1 MRYNSDMGTRPDR
14 LARTSVYLLIMLA
27 AATVAVVL
35 SSALTYRNA
44 LSAADDSLKLQALGI
59 AASLEASLQRS
70 DFAKENLLRDIITEG
85 VWEGIAFLA
94 LYDRDGRT
102 VLHSNARLLG
112 RKVEDSRIQAA
123 FAEGTPQHYY
133 LMLGTDE
140 RVFILDIPVHL
151 RSAEYLL
158 RLALHPYPAENSV
171 RQARIQLG
179 ISVGVTVMLWIIGL
193 VLVRSQQRA
202 ERLRQTIEERERFA
216 VLGEMAAVL
225 AHEIRNPLGS
235 IKGFAQY
242 LIEQQKTDPARNQQP
257 LDIIVAETRRLET
270 LTEDLLVYARPAAL
284 TISQFDL
291 CELIYACVAALPHR
305 PGIARDIDCS
315 APLLVTSDQD
325 KLRQVLANLLQNA
338 SDAIEHE
345 GTVTVSAAAA
355 RDTIV
360 IKVTDTGSGMDADT
374 ATKVFTPFFTT
385 KTRGTGLGLAIVD
398 RIAKVLGG
406 TISLETALEK
416 GSTFTISL
424 PAHLPER

>member
-1 MRYNSDMGTRPDR
+1 MRYNSGMGTRPER
-14 LARTSVYLLIMLA
+14 VARTSVYLLIILA
-27 AATVAVVL
+27 AATAAVVF

-70 DFAKENLLRDIITEG
+70 DFAKENLLRDIISDG
-85 VWEGIAFLA
+85 AWEGIAFLA
-94 LYDRDGRT
+94 LYDRGGRT

-112 RKVEDSRIQAA
+112 RKVEDSRMQTA

-140 RVFILDIPVHL
+140 RVFILDAPVRLH
-151 RSAEYLL
+151 SAEYLL

-179 ISVGVTVMLWIIGL
+179 ISVGVTVMLWGIGL
-193 VLVRSQQRA
+193 VLMRSQQRA
-202 ERLRQTIEERERFA
+202 EKLRQTIEERERFA

-257 LDIIVAETRRLET
+257 LEIIVAETRRLET
-270 LTEDLLVYARPAAL
+270 LTEDLLVYARPAEL
-284 TISQFDL
+284 KPSRFDL
-291 CELIYACVAALPHR
+291 CELIHACVAALPHR
-305 PGIARDIDCS
+305 PGIACDIDCI
-315 APLLVTSDQD
+315 APLLMTSDQD
-325 KLRQVLANLLQNA
+325 KLRQILANLLQNA

-345 GTVTVSAAAA
+345 GTITVSAAAA

-360 IKVTDTGSGMDADT
+360 IKVIDTGSGMDADT
-374 ATKVFTPFFTT
+374 AAKAFTPFFTS

-398 RIAKVLGG
+398 RIVGVLRG
-406 TISLETALEK
+406 TISLETAPGK